1 MSEAAGIGQGAPP
14 DGTIEIAESAIV
26 TIVRGAV
33 RSCYGVVDLA
43 PHSLGAA
50 IGKRLGLTNP
60 NRGIET
66 EVADGRI
73 SVALSIVVEYG
84 TPIFTVAQNV
94 MKSVKFQVERTL
106 GMPVERV
113 DVNVAGLRV
122 SDDAAADA
130 RSAGDRS

>member
-1 MSEAAGIGQGAPP
+1 MSDPVGVRPVTPP
-14 DGTIEIAESAIV
+14 DGKIEVAESAIV
-26 TIVRGAV
+26 TIIHAAV

-43 PHSLGAA
+43 PHSFSSA

-66 EVADGRI
+66 AVANGRI

-94 MKSVKFQVERTL
+94 MKSVTFQVERTL

-113 DVNVAGLRV
+113 DVNVAGLRA
-122 SDDAAADA
+122 SDDAIGASGRAGS
-130 RSAGDRS
+130 RS